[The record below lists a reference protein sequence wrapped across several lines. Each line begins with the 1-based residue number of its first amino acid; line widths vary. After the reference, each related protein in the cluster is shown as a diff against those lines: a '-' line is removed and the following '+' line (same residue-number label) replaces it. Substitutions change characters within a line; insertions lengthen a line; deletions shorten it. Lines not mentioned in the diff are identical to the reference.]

1 LAILAGTGHLLMGN
15 VNYVLLLN
23 LLLGSIPGIV
33 LGSYASTHAP
43 ERIVRS
49 AISFMIA
56 VAGVKMLFA

>member
-1 LAILAGTGHLLMGN
+1 
-15 VNYVLLLN
+15 VNYGLLIN

-43 ERIVRS
+43 EKIVRS